1 MRKAKMSHSEI
12 NSYPKWLNATLASDA
27 AGGIGIL
34 PGWIT
39 ALISQAV
46 VVGPAFVVLASQD
59 DNQAVRRAIESPPPP
74 GCVLVVAGQ
83 NGSRTATIG
92 GLMALEFKNLGVGG
106 LVTDGLVRDSQE
118 IIQFNFPVWCRGI
131 TPVAP
136 NKVNQGVLGSPVAIG
151 GVFIRQGDLVI
162 GDADGVVIW
171 KQEEISQL
179 LLKAEDRLDKDN
191 ARLKRLQ
198 EKQTAPLF
206 PDGSK

>member
-1 MRKAKMSHSEI
+1 MSQP
-12 NSYPKWLNATLASDA
+12 NNYPEWLNATLASDA
-27 AGGIGIL
+27 AEGKGIL
-34 PGWIT
+34 PGWIS
-39 ALISQAV
+39 ALIQQSV

-59 DNQAVRRAIESPPPP
+59 DNLAVRRAMESAPPP
-74 GCVLVVAGQ
+74 GSVLVVAGQ

-92 GLMALEFKNLGVGG
+92 GLMALEIKNLGIAG

-118 IIQFNFPVWCRGI
+118 IRQFKFPVWCRGT

-136 NKVNQGVLGSPVAIG
+136 GKVNPGVIGSPVTIG
-151 GVFIRQGDLVI
+151 GVFVREGDLVI

-191 ARLKRLQ
+191 ARLNRLQ
-198 EKQTAPLF
+198 EK
-206 PDGSK
+206 